1 MAFFVRVS
9 PLTAGLEDSI
19 LLVANLAMLCE
30 TCIRIG
36 SIDDLFGSL
45 LDFKDRLAVAE
56 KTQAVHKPMPAL
68 NRRIP
73 HHKNWAALT
82 SAAAE
87 GCELCQL
94 IFRHRPNSCSQD
106 VQLYATLEG
115 SIEHDLANGGSVCF
129 SIEEP
134 EEQNPT
140 DFDLFVLA
148 GKLSSDFMAEVLN
161 TMIPMITNTNR

>member
-1 MAFFVRVS
+1 MHTLINPILIYKSYSVATPGHSKPSLLDYHVVIAALTSDLQKVFFHSIIDFLALSIIHRPWISDLAFFVRVFR
-9 PLTAGLEDSI
+9 LVGGLGALN

-36 SIDDLFGSL
+36 SIDNLFGSL

-56 KTQAVHKPMPAL
+56 KTQAVHKPMHGL

-87 GCELCQL
+87 G
-94 IFRHRPNSCSQD
+94 
-106 VQLYATLEG
+106 V
-115 SIEHDLANGGSVCF
+115 
-129 SIEEP
+129 
-134 EEQNPT
+134 
-140 DFDLFVLA
+140 
-148 GKLSSDFMAEVLN
+148 
-161 TMIPMITNTNR
+161 